1 MLDPKHIHQHKT
13 KISKADISN
22 ITVAALARCLR
33 FVHNL
38 TNQMI
43 FAVRRCFTKF
53 MRTATEVNIIHKKV
67 EMSLVLAL
75 RICQLQNELVRGGL
89 VVKSSEVGLIRD
101 LECKIE
107 NSEEV
112 RTQM

>member
-38 TNQMI
+38 TKTQCQMVCTMRFQRVSKI
-43 FAVRRCFTKF
+43 LTPRRMIQKT
-53 MRTATEVNIIHKKV
+53 
-67 EMSLVLAL
+67 
-75 RICQLQNELVRGGL
+75 
-89 VVKSSEVGLIRD
+89 
-101 LECKIE
+101 
-107 NSEEV
+107 
-112 RTQM
+112 

>member
-43 FAVRRCFTKF
+43 FAVRRFFTKF

-75 RICQLQNELVRGGL
+75 RICQLQNELGRRRSCGRIVWLYQRNEG
-89 VVKSSEVGLIRD
+89 KIEKFCKLIRN
-101 LECKIE
+101 EK
-107 NSEEV
+107 
-112 RTQM
+112 